1 MPDLH
6 SGYGFAIGNVAAVD
20 LGCSSSVVSPGGVG
34 FDINC
39 GVRLLRSNLSIED
52 LLPVRDKLAD
62 ALFKGEAM
70 QQDEKQGSSAFRL
83 ALMCFNSDRTCCCA
97 YKGQAACC
105 AV

>member
-6 SGYGFAIGNVAAVD
+6 SGYGFAIGNVCAVD
-20 LGCSSSVVSPGGVG
+20 LEGGCGVVSPGGVG

-62 ALFKGEAM
+62 ALFKGEG
-70 QQDEKQGSSAFRL
+70 DRLKVQGAF
-83 ALMCFNSDRTCCCA
+83 
-97 YKGQAACC
+97 
-105 AV
+105 